1 MPQNQLLG
9 VCMYLKSIELAGFK
23 SFNERTTLKLE
34 DGISCIVGPNGSG
47 KSNIADAVRWVLGEQ
62 SAKVLRGHK
71 MEDVIFAGTDKL
83 KSLGMAEVILN
94 IDNSDGALAV
104 EFSDVAVCRRAYRNG
119 DSEYLL
125 NGRQCRL
132 TDIKELFMDSGISN
146 NSLALIGQGRI
157 QQVVDMRAEER
168 RTLLEEA
175 AGIVKYRTRK
185 RTAERKLADTEQNLA
200 RIWDII
206 SELNTRLAPLKEQSD
221 KATEFLDLKAQAD
234 NSEINLLLQNMA
246 ENRQKLAATVSDLAQ
261 KRDAPA
267 KASAEQTTA
276 ESNLLQARLSNDRLE
291 EELSVARQQMFDLK
305 TAREQ
310 AKAESDLLRERMAAA
325 EQNMERLQAE
335 LDLLLSRD
343 DGFVAQVNRLNEE
356 KEQAAQALAAIK
368 ADLSRQE
375 ETFAALKEHLEELAA
390 EQEEVRQEIFDS
402 TSQLANT
409 KNELVF
415 LARSQEETRQTAG
428 QMQQSIADIEQDN
441 LDFDGQIA
449 DMQAEIDD
457 LQAKRQRSKQELAAL
472 NDELAELQQKI
483 VKENE
488 QSVADR
494 LKLNSEESRLKVL
507 SEMADNKSGFYP
519 GVRSIIR
526 AAEQRAAGVNGVLG
540 VVLDLIESD
549 VKYSQALEAAA
560 GANLQNIVVEDDRA
574 ARDCVAYLKR
584 EQLGRATFLPLAS
597 LRAKENR
604 ELETALQEK
613 GVIGRCAD
621 VVRCDAKVQKAIDFL
636 FANILL
642 VDDLDTA
649 TRVAR
654 EHRQQLRIVTLAGD
668 IIAPG
673 GSITGGSR
681 QKNSG
686 DLLQKKNQLAEL
698 KKSVKRLAANLAT
711 KQQQLQQLNNI
722 RTDLEQKRSMLLADE
737 RTNEIAYM
745 GKIKDIGHLRDGR
758 ADKDAQLA
766 RLHRDLQENAR
777 EQERLIKRQAE
788 LSDEVANWDVLS
800 RQANEK
806 LAATQLAWE
815 QAGAKVEEARKSLE
829 QGRLGELTQRTAYN
843 NLVAEVDRLTS
854 AKSSL
859 FEEQAQKQQAK
870 ENLAVQA
877 AKLAAELEQKQAAE
891 QAYLVKITAA
901 EDALSGLGNESAAV
915 KQQMADLEKQSA
927 EYARCG
933 LSLTGE
939 IHQLEVREARLQT
952 EDEAEC
958 GKLLENFGM
967 TYDEAL
973 PYMNTAVS
981 RQELARRVKGLK
993 GRIAELGN
1001 VNIEAIDEYKQVR
1014 ERFEFLSAQREDLL
1028 AAHEQLKNVIKE
1040 MNTIMSK
1047 RFKETFEQVNGN
1059 FGQTFNQL
1067 FGGGTAA
1074 LVLVEPDNVLES
1086 GVDMLVQPPGKRL
1099 INYNLLSGGEKSL
1112 IGVALVLAIFQVK
1125 PSPFC
1130 ILDEVDAALDEAN
1143 VERFAEYIKMFKQKT
1158 QFVVV
1163 THRQGTMEAADRLWG
1178 VTMEK
1183 NGISRLVSVKLS
1195 DNMDEYIS

>member
-1 MPQNQLLG
+1 
-9 VCMYLKSIELAGFK
+9 MYLKSIELAGFK

-94 IDNSDGALAV
+94 IDNADGALPI
-104 EFSDVAVCRRAYRNG
+104 EFTELAVCRRAYRNG

-132 TDIKELFMDSGISN
+132 TDIRELFMDSGISN

-157 QQVVDMRAEER
+157 QQVVDMRPEER

-206 SELNTRLAPLKEQSD
+206 SELQTRLEPLQEQSG
-221 KATEFLDLKAQAD
+221 KAEEFLRLKKQAD
-234 NSEINLLLQNMA
+234 SSEINLRLQNLA
-246 ENRQKLAATVSDLAQ
+246 ENKDKLAATVKNLTEKRDLA
-261 KRDAPA
+261 A
-267 KASAEQTTA
+267 KESAEQASAESSLA
-276 ESNLLQARLSNDRLE
+276 EARLAGDRAE
-291 EELSVARQQMFDLK
+291 EGLADARQQLFDLK
-305 TAREQ
+305 TAKEQ
-310 AKAESDLLRERMAAA
+310 TRSEGELLQERIAAA
-325 EQNMERLQAE
+325 EQNVNRLQAE

-343 DGFVAQVNRLNEE
+343 DGFVAQVNRLNQD
-356 KEQAAQALAAIK
+356 KEQAAAELAAIK
-368 ADLSRQE
+368 EELLRQE
-375 ETFAALKEHLEELAA
+375 ADFAARKEQQEELAA
-390 EQEEVRQEIFDS
+390 EQEQARQEIFDN

-415 LARSQEETRQTAG
+415 LARSQEETVQAAELMRRQ
-428 QMQQSIADIEQDN
+428 QEDVRRDN

-449 DMQAEIDD
+449 AMQAEIDA
-457 LQAKRQRSKQELAAL
+457 LQNKRERNKAEIDSLNEELNAL
-472 NDELAELQQKI
+472 EQTI
-483 VKENE
+483 VKTGEAA
-488 QSVADR
+488 VANR

-507 SEMADNKSGFYP
+507 SEMAENKSGFYP
-519 GVRSIIR
+519 GVRSIMR
-526 AAEQRAAGVNGVLG
+526 AAEQHKPEAAGVLG
-540 VVLDLIESD
+540 VILDLIESD
-549 VKYSQALEAAA
+549 VKYSHALEAAA

-574 ARDCVAYLKR
+574 ARDCVAFLKR

-597 LRAKENR
+597 LRLKNNQ
-604 ELETALQEK
+604 ELEQALSED

-621 VVRCDAKVQKAIDFL
+621 VVRCSDEVRKAVDFL

-649 TRVAR
+649 TRVAKK
-654 EHRQQLRIVTLAGD
+654 HRQQLRIVTLAGD

-681 QKNSG
+681 QKNTG

-698 KKSVKRLAANLAT
+698 KQSVKKLTEELAEQEQRQAG
-711 KQQQLQQLNNI
+711 LNAE
-722 RTDLEQKRSMLLADE
+722 RAGLEQKRGLLLGEE
-737 RTNEIAYM
+737 RENELAYL

-758 ADKDAQLA
+758 ADKEAQIE
-766 RLHRDLQENAR
+766 RLERELQENAR
-777 EQERLIKRQAE
+777 EQERLIKRRAE
-788 LSDEVANWDVLS
+788 LEADVQNWDELS
-800 RQANEK
+800 RQANEA
-806 LAATQLAWE
+806 LLQIQERQE
-815 QAGAKVEEARKSLE
+815 QAAAMLEQARADLE
-829 QGRLGELTQRTAYN
+829 QGRLQELAKRQTYT
-843 NLVAEVDRLTS
+843 NLVTEVDRLTS

-859 FEEQAQKQQAK
+859 FEEQAEKEQAK
-870 ENLAVQA
+870 ANLTAELAAFAEDLA
-877 AKLAAELEQKQAAE
+877 AKQAEE
-891 QAYLVKITAA
+891 QAYLAKIIAA
-901 EDALSGLGNESAAV
+901 EDALTELGNNGAAL
-915 KQQMADLEKQSA
+915 KQQIEDLERQSA
-927 EYARCG
+927 EHNRAVQR
-933 LSLTGE
+933 LTEE
-939 IHQLEVREARLQT
+939 IHQLEVREARLQA
-952 EDEAEC
+952 EEEAESQ
-958 GKLLENFGM
+958 KLMESYQLS
-967 TYDEAL
+967 YDDAL
-973 PYMNTAVS
+973 PYLDAEIS
-981 RQELARRVKGLK
+981 RTELAARLK
-993 GRIAELGN
+993 SLKSRIAALGN
-1001 VNIEAIDEYKQVR
+1001 VNIEAIAEYKQVR
-1014 ERFEFLSAQREDLL
+1014 ERYEFLTAQREDLL
-1028 AAHEQLKNVIKE
+1028 TAHEQLKNVITE
-1040 MNTIMSK
+1040 MNGIMSK
-1047 RFKETFEQVNGN
+1047 RFRETFGEVNRN
-1059 FGQTFNQL
+1059 FEQTFNQL
-1067 FGGGTAA
+1067 FGGGTAS

-1143 VERFAEYIKMFKQKT
+1143 VERFAEYIKMFKAKT

-1195 DNMDEYIS
+1195 DDMQQYIS